1 MLLVLAP
8 PPPNL
13 GLGQTISQVQQ
24 MIASA
29 AAAYPG
35 VPNLTEVATALAT
48 HESGLQAGAQNPSSS
63 ACGIFQLLSV
73 TQETLGVTDCTNAQ
87 QNVDAA
93 VPLLASYYQQYGNW
107 ADALQAF
114 SDGPAT
120 VAAGTIPSTQT
131 DQLIS
136 YIEGNTGLD
145 LSGDSSSLSL
155 SSLTSSLAT
164 LGLPDL
170 SGFSISDALGISG
183 VPDWVTWLGIGLAG
197 AAGVMLLTR
206 G

>member
-13 GLGQTISQVQQ
+13 GLGQTSSQVQQ

>member
-155 SSLTSSLAT
+155 SSLTSSLTT